1 MAFSQLKIV
10 GIHASP
16 NKQVIN
22 SINQTYKFAPKMKMA
37 YHNPIMNSVYGEPEH
52 YSDKHLLQNI
62 IYMNAFYDNENSVKI
77 IFDQMNF
84 KIVSISNSV
93 KSFLGYNAAEMLDM
107 NLLSMIHPFKDDA
120 PFTPLLFLNWFKRF
134 SSMAANRFTD
144 ASISC
149 CGLQIKHKQ
158 GDSMRVLVRY
168 RVLEMD
174 PNGLPKTAVITVN
187 NISHLMK
194 EPFYWG
200 RMAFEGQQ
208 QHFISK
214 NKQYL
219 SQDIVSVREK
229 DVLCFL
235 ARGFSSKE
243 IAGKLFI
250 SSHTVDHHRR
260 NMIARTGLRDT
271 TALLQIMHM
280 IGVI

>member
-1 MAFSQLKIV
+1 MPT
-10 GIHASP
+10 P
-16 NKQVIN
+16 NKLIIH
-22 SINQTYKFAPKMKMA
+22 SINQTYKFAPPMKMA
-37 YHNPIMNSVYGEPEH
+37 YHNSIMNSVYGEPER
-52 YSDKHLLQNI
+52 YLDKHLSQNI
-62 IYMNAFYDNENSVKI
+62 IYMNAFSNNENSVKI
-77 IFDQMNF
+77 IFDQIDF
-84 KIVSISNSV
+84 KIVSISNYV
-93 KSFLGYNAAEMLDM
+93 KSFLGYTTAEMLDM
-107 NLLSMIHPFKDDA
+107 NLLSMFHSFKDDP

-134 SSMAANRFTD
+134 SSMAANGFTD

-158 GDSMRVLVRY
+158 GYSMRVLVRY
-168 RVLEMD
+168 RVLESD

-200 RMAFEGQQ
+200 RMVFEGQQ

-214 NKQYL
+214 NKPYL

-229 DVLCFL
+229 EVLYFL